1 MPHCCKPKPY
11 SLAEVSPA
19 IRAFSSSGTRWRI
32 LSRISR
38 DLGNV
43 DSALP
48 DMTRLTRLRA
58 RIMLFFVARW
68 LTVAGDDRLPVEIN
82 SGRR

>member
-1 MPHCCKPKPY
+1 M
-11 SLAEVSPA
+11 
-19 IRAFSSSGTRWRI
+19 

-43 DSALP
+43 DSALL
-48 DMTRLTRLRA
+48 DMPRLTRFRA
-58 RIMLFFVARW
+58 RIMLFSVARW
-68 LTVAGDDRLPVEIN
+68 LTVASDDRLPVEIN